1 MRTHEGVY
9 QVSTLPHHLAPHFPF
24 MSCSP
29 HFSDQEHRI
38 QKSHCLLSAPIS
50 GQRSHVTRQ
59 TKRCWR
65 AVLKEEP
72 IVPVY
77 HRDLTRYHHH
87 RDQLSYFTATSYK
100 TATSNSCRNRQLLP
114 RPRSATPPFDQHP
127 STCEQYAFHCTHTCT
142 YVLTRALRII
152 ATSAAVVALAQPLT
166 SDQSLPDS
174 LIQRPTPHAHF
185 PSPI

>member
-24 MSCSP
+24 RSRSP

-38 QKSHCLLSAPIS
+38 QKSHCPLSAPIS

-59 TKRCWR
+59 TKRCRR

-72 IVPVY
+72 IVPVF

-87 RDQLSYFTATSYK
+87 RDQLQNRDQLLRRDQLQNRDQQLLPGSATSTATATSYSPLRPASK
-100 TATSNSCRNRQLLP
+100 YPPAVRPPLHSYQYPRTDLSTQNHCHDLRRCGIDLTTLPHTHTTTAT
-114 RPRSATPPFDQHP
+114 P
-127 STCEQYAFHCTHTCT
+127 S
-142 YVLTRALRII
+142 LT
-152 ATSAAVVALAQPLT
+152 
-166 SDQSLPDS
+166 
-174 LIQRPTPHAHF
+174 
-185 PSPI
+185 